1 MAASPL
7 ELLKTYV
14 LHTRPWRDSSLLVDL
29 LVEQQGRVRA
39 IARGQRRQSSRHS
52 GNICQ
57 PFRPLLASLS
67 GRGELKNLSRLE
79 SGGMVCRLPGERLYA
94 GFYVNEL
101 LLRVLPES
109 DPHPRLYAE
118 YQQLLAVL
126 AMPGAAIEPALRYFE
141 CTLLEQ
147 LGYAIDFVHEAHTG
161 NPLQADMEYQFVA
174 EAGFVALDGSGARGG
189 LVYPGA
195 ALLQVGRG
203 QLESASTRA
212 VAKQLMRQAL
222 APLLGDKPL
231 QSRMLYQP
239 AAGLGPKFTGSS
251 EYDSEI

>member
-1 MAASPL
+1 M
-7 ELLKTYV
+7 ELMKTYV

-79 SGGMVCRLPGERLYA
+79 ADGMVCTLPGDRLYA

-126 AMPGAAIEPALRYFE
+126 AAPCDTIEPALRYFE

-147 LGYAIDFVHEAHTG
+147 LGYAIDFRHEAHTG
-161 NPLQADMEYQFVA
+161 NPLQADTEYQFVA
-174 EAGFVALDGSGARGG
+174 EAGFVALDLRGARSGP
-189 LVYPGA
+189 VYPGTE
-195 ALLQVGRG
+195 LLQVGRG

-222 APLLGDKPL
+222 APLLGEKPL

-239 AAGLGPKFTGSS
+239 GAGRGQPKSPG
-251 EYDSEI
+251 